1 MKYKINLLKLSFCLL
16 ICSIPGQSFAQRYY
30 NHFTTEK
37 DYRSDT
43 LRMGDYTYI
52 CDTLKGYRV
61 TLRNIEDHPGRGE
74 VCYADGTPLEPEIES
89 DLHMRSVHI
98 TSDID
103 TRLKSI
109 VDDAFSKE
117 QAESLNG
124 QRMHIVLNISPID
137 GQITDVY
144 FNYITISEYADI
156 PIEVYRDMEVRFK
169 NEVHFTPTE
178 LGSKL
183 NYCLLSW
190 VQCPNGRINGISIE
204 DSERLVLPDG
214 LPNSPS
220 SDLLNNA
227 STP

>member
-16 ICSIPGQSFAQRYY
+16 ICGIPGQSFAQRYY
-30 NHFTTEK
+30 SHFTTEK

-52 CDTLKGYRV
+52 SDTLKRSKV
-61 TLRNIEDHPGRGE
+61 ILRNIEDHPGRGE

-98 TSDID
+98 NSDID

-117 QAESLNG
+117 QAENLNG
-124 QRMHIVLNISPID
+124 QKMRIELNIAPID

-144 FNYITISEYADI
+144 FNYITISEYVDI
-156 PIEVYRDMEVRFK
+156 PIEVYRNMEVRFK

-190 VQCPNGRINGISIE
+190 VQCPKGRTNGITIE

-214 LPNSPS
+214 LPNGPS